1 MSELEERIA
10 RLTPA
15 QQELLRLRAQ
25 RPPPAKEGIA
35 VIGMACRFPGG
46 SDCAAYW
53 SLLERGG
60 DAITTIPPS
69 RWPVDDFYDP
79 RPATPGRMNTRWAG
93 LIEGCDDFDPSFFG
107 IAPREAERMDPQQRL
122 LLEVCWQA
130 LEDAGVPASS
140 LAGSASGV
148 YVAVCGGDFG
158 RAQAQDL
165 QRIDAYVAT
174 GGAASI
180 AANRLSYFLD
190 LRGPSLA
197 IDTACSSS
205 LVALHLACRSLRQGE
220 CDLALVG
227 GVNLLLT
234 PEMTIAFSQAHM
246 MAGDGRCK
254 TFDAAADG
262 YVRSEGCG
270 MVVLRRVEDAR
281 SGGDRIRAVVRGTA
295 VNQDG
300 RSNGLTAPNGPAQ
313 QAVIRQCLAD
323 AGIGAGQV
331 GYVELHGTGTP
342 LGDPIEVHALT
353 QALAGGRAAGQPL
366 LIGAVKANIGHLE
379 AAAGM
384 AGMIKVIL
392 SMEHGVI
399 PPQLH
404 LTTVN
409 PRIDLGGTP
418 VSIVRAATPWPQ
430 PAGARLAGVS
440 SFGFGGTNAHVL
452 LGDPPPPAGAAAAP
466 AARERPLQL
475 LPLSA
480 RSAPA
485 LRALAGSWAAALAA
499 PGGPSLAQACAL
511 AQLGRSV
518 FDHRLALV
526 APSAAVAAER
536 LRLVAGGEPAMGA
549 TTSQLA
555 PGRRP
560 PGVAFLFT
568 GQGGQHPGMGRG
580 LYEQEPVFKAALDQC
595 AELCR
600 PLLPVGLLEVMH
612 GTGGSAG
619 ALDQT
624 ACTQPALF
632 SLSYALCR
640 LWQSWGIQPGALLG
654 HSVGEYAA
662 ACVAGVYGLGDALT
676 LICAR
681 ARLMQALPAGGAMAA
696 LFADRSQ
703 VEELI
708 ARAAPGV
715 AVAAVNA
722 PQETVIAG
730 GADEVGRLLAA
741 AGAAGLKAARLK
753 VSHAFHSALLE
764 PMLPE
769 FAAVCARI
777 PAGRPSIPLVS
788 NLSGGFAGD
797 ELLAGKDYWVRH
809 ARGTVRFMDGVR
821 ALHERGFRVFLEV
834 GPQPTLITLGSRVLG
849 DPGVEWLSSL
859 HKGRDD
865 GAQLIGCL
873 ARLQVLGVQ
882 VDWKAFGARR
892 DGRAVTMPGYPFE
905 RLPMH
910 SCPLPLPRRAA
921 GGGGAEQE
929 ADAALQAPACA
940 LLGPRLSSPVKEPAQ
955 YAAGIGSVDAPWL
968 ADHRVF
974 GSALLPATA
983 FLAMA
988 QAAAADHGMA
998 RATLAQVSISRP
1010 LIVPASGRTP
1020 VRLVLSAAGSPGR
1033 PGFQVFSREAG
1044 GAAGGAPWVLHAQG
1058 VVQAAADARP
1068 EGLPTWPQAQAACP
1082 AAVDVPAF
1090 YAGLASRGFAYGPA
1104 FQGIQR
1110 AWRGEGVAAGEVAL
1124 PAVLRAAVSGDAI
1137 HPALL
1142 DACCQLLGVLV
1153 PAASAGHGDLYVPV
1167 GLDELALFSPLA
1179 PEVRVQAGLRPAT
1192 LAHGGV
1198 LVGDLHLFGADG
1210 RCAARIAGLRLARV
1224 TRETLLGNAPD
1235 APGAPAAKPRTLP
1248 PLRRELAAVSA
1259 AERRVRLRAFI
1270 IARIATILG
1279 RSDEQIDA
1287 EQPLNTLGFDSLMA
1301 GELSLDIEDHLGIIV
1316 PMERFREVPNIELIT
1331 TLLLAQLAEEE
1342 DRTAGLEAAVDA
1354 MSDDEVER
1362 ELRARLAQ
1370 AGG

>member
-1 MSELEERIA
+1 MNELAERIS

-15 QQELLRLRAQ
+15 QQELLRLRAP
-25 RPPPAKEGIA
+25 RPPAVKEGIA
-35 VIGMACRFPGG
+35 VIGMACRFPGAV
-46 SDCAAYW
+46 DCAAYW
-53 SLLERGG
+53 SLLRRGG

-93 LIEGCDDFDPSFFG
+93 LIEGVDDFDPAFFS

-122 LLEVCWQA
+122 LLEVSWQA

-140 LAGSASGV
+140 LAGSASGAFI
-148 YVAVCGGDFG
+148 AVCGGDFG
-158 RAQAQDL
+158 RAQAQDF

-220 CDLALVG
+220 CDLALVA

-254 TFDAAADG
+254 TFDAGADG

-270 MVVLRRVEDAR
+270 VLVLRRLEDAR
-281 SGGDRIRAVVRGTA
+281 AGGDRIRAVVRGTA

-313 QAVIRQCLAD
+313 QAVIRQSLAD
-323 AGIGAGQV
+323 AGVGAAQI

-342 LGDPIEVHALT
+342 LGDPIEVHALKE
-353 QALAGGRAAGQPL
+353 ALVPGRPPGQPL
-366 LIGAVKANIGHLE
+366 VIGAVKANIGHLE

-392 SMEHGVI
+392 SMEHGEI

-404 LTTVN
+404 LATLN
-409 PRIDLGGTP
+409 PRIDLAGTP
-418 VSIVRAATPWPQ
+418 VTIARALTPWPQ

-440 SFGFGGTNAHVL
+440 SFGFGGTNGQVI
-452 LGDPPPPAGAAAAP
+452 LGDPPPPATFGAAAPGPVRAQ
-466 AARERPLQL
+466 QL
-475 LPLSA
+475 LALSA
-480 RSAPA
+480 RSEGA
-485 LRALAGSWAAALAA
+485 LRALAGAWAAALDAPAA
-499 PGGPSLAQACAL
+499 PPLAQACAL
-511 AQLGRSV
+511 AQLGRV
-518 FDHRLALV
+518 ALEHRLALV
-526 APSAAVAAER
+526 APSAAVAVER
-536 LRLVAGGEPAMGA
+536 LRLVAAGEPAKGVTA
-549 TTSQLA
+549 NQLA

-568 GQGGQHPGMGRG
+568 GQGGQYAGMGRG
-580 LYEQEPVFKAALDQC
+580 LYAQEPVFRQALDQC
-595 AELCR
+595 AEICR
-600 PLLPVGLLEVMH
+600 PLLPHPLLAVMH
-612 GTGGSAG
+612 GSGEAAA

-624 ACTQPALF
+624 ACTQPAMF

-662 ACVAGVYGLGDALT
+662 ACIAGVYGLGDALT
-676 LICAR
+676 LVCAR

-696 LFADRSQ
+696 LFAGHER
-703 VEELI
+703 VAELI
-708 ARAAPGV
+708 ARYAPGV

-722 PQETVIAG
+722 PLETVVS
-730 GADEVGRLLAA
+730 GALAEVDCLLAA
-741 AGAAGLKAARLK
+741 AAGCGLASARLK

-777 PAGRPSIPLVS
+777 PAGRPAIPLVS
-788 NLSGGFAGD
+788 NLSGAFADDG
-797 ELLAGKDYWVRH
+797 LLAGPGYWCRH
-809 ARGTVRFMDGVR
+809 ARSPVRFADGVR

-834 GPQPTLITLGSRVLG
+834 GPQPTLITLGGRVLG
-849 DPGVEWLSSL
+849 DQGVEWLSSL

-865 GAQLIGCL
+865 GEQLLGCL
-873 ARLQVLGVQ
+873 ARLQVLGAA
-882 VDWKAFGARR
+882 VDWKGFGARR
-892 DGRAVTMPGYPFE
+892 DGSAVTMPGYPFE
-905 RLPMH
+905 RTSMH
-910 SCPLPLPRRAA
+910 SLPLPLRQGTPGAA
-921 GGGGAEQE
+921 EA
-929 ADAALQAPACA
+929 ADAPGHALTST

-955 YAAGIGSVDAPWL
+955 YAARISTAGAPWL

-974 GSALLPATA
+974 GSAVLPATA
-983 FLAMA
+983 FLGMA
-988 QAAAADHGMA
+988 QAAAADHGLV
-998 RATLAQVSISRP
+998 RATLAQVTISRP
-1010 LIVPASGRTP
+1010 FTVPEAGRTLLQ
-1020 VRLVLSAAGSPGR
+1020 LVLSAAGSQGR
-1033 PGFQVFSREAG
+1033 PGFQIFSREAG
-1044 GAAGGAPWVLHAQG
+1044 GPAGAAPWILHAQG
-1058 VVQAAADARP
+1058 GVRAASDHLP
-1068 EGLPTWPQAQAACP
+1068 EGLPQWPQAVAACP
-1082 AAVDVPAF
+1082 TAVDVPAL
-1090 YAGLASRGFAYGPA
+1090 YAALASRGFAYGPA
-1104 FQGIQR
+1104 FQGVVR
-1110 AWRGEGVAAGEVAL
+1110 AWRGEGIAAGEVAL
-1124 PAVLRAAVSGDAI
+1124 PEPLRAGSPPEAI

-1153 PAASAGHGDLYVPV
+1153 PEAGAGHGALYVPV
-1167 GLDELALFSPLA
+1167 GLAELALYGAVGPELRVLA
-1179 PEVRVQAGLRPAT
+1179 AQRPAT

-1198 LVGDLHLFGADG
+1198 LVGDLHLFDAAGQ
-1210 RCAARIAGLRLARV
+1210 CCARIAALRLARV
-1224 TRETLLGNAPD
+1224 TRETLLGVAP
-1235 APGAPAAKPRTLP
+1235 AAVAAKPRALP
-1248 PLRRELAAVSA
+1248 PLRRELAAA
-1259 AERRVRLRAFI
+1259 AEEVRRVRLRAFI

-1279 RSDEQIDA
+1279 RADDQVDP
-1287 EQPLNTLGFDSLMA
+1287 EQPLNSLGFDSLMA

-1342 DRTAGLEAAVDA
+1342 GRSAGQEAAVDA
-1354 MSDDEVER
+1354 LSDDEVER

-1370 AGG
+1370 GGR